1 MFLLNFHKTKRY
13 RVLFHGKI
21 KAAPSYSDRLKIYCD
36 EFSEFNLRCEQLC
49 RAFDHIATHHD
60 SISSFSV
67 RGMKQNALW
76 LKWRMQEMEQKLTRL
91 YEETCQTNS
100 NHI

>member
-1 MFLLNFHKTKRY
+1 ML
-13 RVLFHGKI
+13 HGKV
-21 KAAPSYSDRLKIYCD
+21 KAAPSYSNRLKSYCD

-76 LKWRMQEMEQKLTRL
+76 LKWRMKEMEQKLTRI
-91 YEETCQTNS
+91 YEDMYETRS
-100 NHI
+100 NQM